1 MQRKASSTTCPGNQY
16 LPMEQGF
23 GTRYLLKLCSLFFLP
38 LFLLLSL
45 QLALSTLA
53 AAQSTGVLYEPE
65 PPADASYIRV
75 IYLGQQD
82 QVDVLIDGKLRQASL
97 QESQFSH
104 YMVLPAGPHELVL
117 QSRSGG
123 KKAPALK
130 LDVRAKRI
138 QTLAF
143 MNLQAQARSLSPIIF
158 EDKSNTNRL
167 KSTLT
172 AYHLAPESGTVNIK
186 TADGKTS
193 VFHDLAPSTSHS
205 LAVNPVSVELLVCPS
220 NVQPAASLD
229 CAPSGKGQARTSL
242 AMERGDNY
250 SLLLATEANPALRA
264 GSGLRAR
271 VSKNT
276 LEPGFSK

>member
-1 MQRKASSTTCPGNQY
+1 M
-16 LPMEQGF
+16 PM
-23 GTRYLLKLCSLFFLP
+23 T
-38 LFLLLSL
+38 
-45 QLALSTLA
+45 AT
-53 AAQSTGVLYEPE
+53 AQSTGALYEPE

-82 QVDVLIDGKLRQASL
+82 QVDVLIDGKIRQTSL

-104 YMVLPAGPHELVL
+104 YMVLPAGPHELIL
-117 QSRSGG
+117 QSRTGS
-123 KKAPALK
+123 KKAQTLK

-143 MNLQAQARSLSPIIF
+143 MHLQAQTTTLTPVIF
-158 EDKSNTNRL
+158 EDRSNSNRL

-193 VFHDLAPSTSHS
+193 VFRDLAPSTSYS
-205 LAVNPVSVELLVCPS
+205 LAVNPVSVELLVCPL
-220 NVQPAASLD
+220 NERPATSVD
-229 CAPSGKGQARTSL
+229 CAPSGKGQARTPL

-250 SLLLATEANPALRA
+250 SLLLSTEAH
-264 GSGLRAR
+264 SDLRAR

-276 LEPGFSK
+276 LEPGFSR